1 MAKVDLH
8 IHSTMSDG
16 KFSPADIVR
25 KAAAA
30 GLNTISLSDHDSVN
44 GIPAALE
51 TARTFPALRVIPGVE
66 ISTDVEHGEIH
77 VLGYFI
83 DYTNTAFE
91 EKLQKMRDSRVERAR
106 SMVEKLRGLGK
117 KIEWARVQEL
127 ATGSTIGRPHIA
139 QALLEK
145 GYISNFREAFE
156 RYIGRDGPAYVER
169 EKMTPAE
176 AVKLINETG
185 GLPVF
190 AHPLTFTDFEK
201 MTGELYEAGLT
212 GIEVYY
218 KYSTPGDISRVL
230 ALARKYQLIPT
241 GGSDFHGI
249 EPNEVQIGGVD
260 VPEESAER
268 LYSLAKQRGL
278 KTEI

>member
-106 SMVEKLRGLGK
+106 SMVE
-117 KIEWARVQEL
+117 
-127 ATGSTIGRPHIA
+127 
-139 QALLEK
+139 
-145 GYISNFREAFE
+145 
-156 RYIGRDGPAYVER
+156 
-169 EKMTPAE
+169 
-176 AVKLINETG
+176 
-185 GLPVF
+185 
-190 AHPLTFTDFEK
+190 
-201 MTGELYEAGLT
+201 
-212 GIEVYY
+212 
-218 KYSTPGDISRVL
+218 
-230 ALARKYQLIPT
+230 
-241 GGSDFHGI
+241 
-249 EPNEVQIGGVD
+249 
-260 VPEESAER
+260 
-268 LYSLAKQRGL
+268 
-278 KTEI
+278 